1 MSRSTWVSD
10 SRRMVHFAYRTFT
23 VYGQPFQD
31 CSTMYHLCNF
41 PTDPEIDPVRP
52 HDTEYTTLPGL
63 TYIRFGLFPVRSPLL
78 GKSLLFSLPEAT
90 KMFQF
95 ASFASVPYVFRYR
108 CPGITRNGF
117 PHSEISGSKLVSS
130 SPKLI
135 AACHVFHR
143 LSIPR
148 HPLNSLVR
156 CNS

>member
-1 MSRSTWVSD
+1 MVSLSRTVRLCTIFVTSRPIRKSIQSD
-10 SRRMVHFAYRTFT
+10 
-23 VYGQPFQD
+23 
-31 CSTMYHLCNF
+31 
-41 PTDPEIDPVRP
+41 PTTPNIQRFRA
-52 HDTEYTTLPGL
+52 L

-95 ASFASVPYVFRYR
+95 ASFASAPYVFRYR
-108 CPGITRNGF
+108 CSDITRNGF

-148 HPLNSLVR
+148 HPPSALNNLAP
-156 CNS
+156 